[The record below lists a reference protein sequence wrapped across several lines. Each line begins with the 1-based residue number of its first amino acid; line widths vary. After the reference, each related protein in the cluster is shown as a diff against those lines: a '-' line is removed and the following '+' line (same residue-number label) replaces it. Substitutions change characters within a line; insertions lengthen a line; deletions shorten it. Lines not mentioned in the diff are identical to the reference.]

1 MGFLNPLATADD
13 GCSSGRTNCK
23 KEYSSALGRILIVR
37 TNGLTGS
44 KADGE
49 AHARVYFTIL
59 KVRGTSACYES
70 ELHIGLYFIN
80 ILILRSA

>member
-1 MGFLNPLATADD
+1 MGSLDPKQME
-13 GCSSGRTNCK
+13 RP
-23 KEYSSALGRILIVR
+23 
-37 TNGLTGS
+37 
-44 KADGE
+44 
-49 AHARVYFTIL
+49 HARVYFTIL

>member
-1 MGFLNPLATADD
+1 MGFLNPLAAADD
-13 GCSSGRTNCK
+13 GCSSGRINCK

-49 AHARVYFTIL
+49 APCEGIFYHTQ
-59 KVRGTSACYES
+59 GTRNER
-70 ELHIGLYFIN
+70 LL
-80 ILILRSA
+80 